1 MDMFMVDVT
10 GLNCQKGDRVEWF
23 GPTQTLY
30 EVASEMQTIPYEVLT
45 GLSPRIKRLYV
56 RADH

>member
-1 MDMFMVDVT
+1 MVDVT
-10 GLNCQKGDRVEWF
+10 GLNYQKGDRVEWF
-23 GPTQTLY
+23 GPTQSLY
-30 EVASEMQTIPYEVLT
+30 EVAAEMETIPYEVLT